1 MNYTVQTPQGL
12 ATATSLGGHILN
24 GTAGASVRERW
35 QLSLRLGDVAISQT
49 QVTLGASKMSESWL
63 ADWAS
68 LQSAEGYAANQ
79 RECRRLIN
87 LVQRHG

>member
-1 MNYTVQTPQGL
+1 MNYTVQTPHGL
-12 ATATSLGGHILN
+12 ATATTLGGHILN

-35 QLSLRLGDVAISQT
+35 QLRLSLGGVAIAET
-49 QVTLGASKMSESWL
+49 KLTLSASKMSERWL

-79 RECRRLIN
+79 RECQRLIET
-87 LVQRHG
+87 VQRHG